1 MKSTPQEIVVF
12 FVFLIKIIFLR
23 KKNRSLKPV
32 PHKVITKHSRRKLP
46 LILLTH
52 YQGYFH
58 ALYRNMSMSK
68 NYRLR
73 IFLRSGRMLAG
84 LTESSSMP
92 MRTNSFVRDIS
103 PFYLPVICYLYSTA
117 LLFRGAS
124 YIKEAQ
130 NACSKEKADTT
141 IPQRLFR
148 SLEPQISCIYQPAC
162 ADRTY
167 SPCPFCIYGIKYKHN
182 SNRRSP
188 VF

>member
-32 PHKVITKHSRRKLP
+32 PHKVITKYSRRKLP

-58 ALYRNMSMSK
+58 ALYRNMNISK

-92 MRTNSFVRDIS
+92 MRTNSFVKT
-103 PFYLPVICYLYSTA
+103 FHLLICLSFAIFVPLLYFFGERPTSKNPKTPA
-117 LLFRGAS
+117 VKKRLIQPYHNGLFV
-124 YIKEAQ
+124 
-130 NACSKEKADTT
+130 
-141 IPQRLFR
+141 PL
-148 SLEPQISCIYQPAC
+148 
-162 ADRTY
+162 
-167 SPCPFCIYGIKYKHN
+167 
-182 SNRRSP
+182 NRK
-188 VF
+188 